1 MTERDEDRR
10 WLRRAIELSAEA
22 RQNGN
27 PPFGTLLVGP
37 DGTVLAEERN
47 TERTDDDISAHP
59 ELKLAVWAAREL
71 DSVTAAGT
79 TMYTS
84 CENCAMCTAALVRA
98 GIGRVVYAMSAERLA
113 AVRGVKP
120 GDLTLSLRE
129 VVSRSQRRVEVVGPL
144 IEDDSAAIQDGF
156 WA

>member
-1 MTERDEDRR
+1 MAERDEDLR

-22 RQNGN
+22 RERGN

-37 DGTVLAEERN
+37 DGTVLAEDRN

-59 ELKLAVWAAREL
+59 EFKLAVWAAREL
-71 DSVTAAGT
+71 DAATAAGT

-98 GIGRVVYAMSAERLA
+98 GIGRVVYAMSAERLGS
-113 AVRGVKP
+113 VRGVRP
-120 GDLTLSLRE
+120 TDLKLPLRE
-129 VVSRSQRRVEVVGPL
+129 VVSRCGREVEVVGPL
-144 IEDDSAAIQDGF
+144 IEDESAAIQDGF
-156 WA
+156 WD

>member
-1 MTERDEDRR
+1 MAEREEDLR

-22 RQNGN
+22 RESGN

-37 DGTVLAEERN
+37 DGAVLAEDRN

-59 ELKLAVWAAREL
+59 EFKLAVWAARNL
-71 DSVTAAGT
+71 DAETAAGT

-98 GIGRVVYAMSAERLA
+98 GIGRVVYAMSAERLGTI
-113 AVRGVKP
+113 RGVRP
-120 GDLTLSLRE
+120 TDLKLPLRE
-129 VVSRSQRRVEVVGPL
+129 VVSRAAHDVDVVGPL
-144 IEDDSAAIQDGF
+144 IEDESVAIQDGF
-156 WA
+156 WG